1 MRAESLLSDEARAAV
16 AEAVARAERA
26 TSGEIVPMLVARSD
40 SYADLRAGAS
50 ALLSLAAGALLLAVA
65 PRLARWIVP
74 TQIGVFAAAVWVLH
88 WRPLLRALVPARLAT
103 ARVHRA
109 AVLAFHDQGLRETR
123 DRTGILLYVS
133 LLERRVV
140 VLADRGI
147 HARVPDGTWDDV
159 VYRVLDGIR
168 KRRAD
173 DGLCD
178 AIRLCGEHL
187 ATHFP
192 PRPDDANELA
202 DGPRGA

>member
-1 MRAESLLSDEARAAV
+1 MRVEQLLTDAARAAV
-16 AEAVARAERA
+16 ADAVARAERT

-40 SYADLRAGAS
+40 SYADVRAGVS
-50 ALLSLAAGALLLAVA
+50 ALLALAAGAVLLLVA
-65 PRLARWIVP
+65 PKLARWIVP
-74 TQIGVFAAAVWVLH
+74 TQIGVFAAAVWLLH
-88 WRPLLRALVPARLAT
+88 WRPLLHALLPAPLET

-109 AVLAFHDQGLRETR
+109 AVLAFHDQGLVETR
-123 DRTGILLYVS
+123 ERTGILLYVS
-133 LLERRVV
+133 LLEHRVV

-159 VYRVLDGIR
+159 VERVLDGIR

-187 ATHFP
+187 AEHFP

-202 DGPRGA
+202 NGPRGG